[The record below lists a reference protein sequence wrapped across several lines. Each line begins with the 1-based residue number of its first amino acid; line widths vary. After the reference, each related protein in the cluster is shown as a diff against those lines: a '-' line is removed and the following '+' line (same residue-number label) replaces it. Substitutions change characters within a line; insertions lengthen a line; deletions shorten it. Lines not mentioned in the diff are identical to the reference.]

1 MSAANFMPMHPIAVE
16 SFHHGPK
23 CWTDRL
29 ADRLCHV
36 IFSHDSGVAIEMAK
50 DRIRDHI
57 PQGKTPCKVRRA
69 ITKKLYCRLQAS
81 VASMPYS

>member
-1 MSAANFMPMHPIAVE
+1 MPMHPIAVE
-16 SFHHGPK
+16 SFHHGWK

-29 ADRLCHV
+29 ADRLCYV
-36 IFSHDSGVAIEMAK
+36 IFSHNSGVAVEMAK

-69 ITKKLYCRLQAS
+69 ITKKALLQITSFCGFYAS
-81 VASMPYS
+81 QLSNS